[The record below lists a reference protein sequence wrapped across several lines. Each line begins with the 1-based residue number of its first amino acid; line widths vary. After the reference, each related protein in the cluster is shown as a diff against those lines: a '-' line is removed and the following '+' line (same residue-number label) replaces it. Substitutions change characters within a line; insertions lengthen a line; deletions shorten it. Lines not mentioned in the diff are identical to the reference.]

1 VFSRFF
7 IDRPIFASVL
17 SIVITLAGGLAYFSL
32 PLAQFPSVTPPTI
45 QVDCKY
51 PGASAQVVAET
62 VAAPIEQ
69 QVNGVE
75 NMLYM
80 ASQCNNDGS
89 YSLTITFKQ
98 GVNLNMAQV
107 MVQNRVNLALPLLPD
122 VVKQTGI
129 TTRKR
134 SPDILQVVN
143 IYSEENPE
151 TKQPYYDQLFLS
163 NYTTLQIKDEIA
175 RLDGV
180 GDLFMFGQRDYSMRI
195 WIDPD
200 LLAARGLTAT
210 DIVNAL
216 KEQNATVATGQ
227 AGQSQGTG
235 RHPELQYTLAALG
248 RLEDVEQFKKIV
260 VKVGPEGQLVRL
272 KDVARVE
279 LGANNVDLNVKV
291 DGRPSVGLVTF
302 QLPDANALETA
313 ARVVAK
319 MEELKKNFP
328 PNIDY
333 QISYET
339 TSYTEESITEVYKT
353 LLEAVLLVAA
363 VVLLFLQ
370 NWRAA
375 LIPLAAVPVAIVG
388 TFAVMLAMGFSL
400 NTLTLFGMVLA
411 IGIVVDDAIVVVEA
425 VEHHLEHG
433 LPPRQAA
440 IKAMD
445 QVAGPVVAVGLV
457 LSAVF
462 VPCAFVPGLTGLFF
476 RQFALTIASSTVIS
490 AFNSL
495 TLSPALAALL
505 LRTPHTDVGADA
517 PAPGTQLAKRPDRV
531 PRLAFALL
539 AGWFGWE
546 WLGQTFAEKALN
558 GWKELGLATGWEHE
572 LRWAAGAAAVL
583 LFAGGAWLLFGVF
596 NAWFRVAIGLYT
608 RSIGGLL
615 RACLLVL
622 LVYIGMLGVTG
633 WGFNQLPRGFIPQ
646 QDMGYLMMSLQLPD
660 AASDERTRD
669 TMDKIQKIVL
679 EEPGVLHSSAGTG
692 MSFAL
697 GANGPNFGSMFV
709 LLKTFDQRPTPDLSS
724 DAITQHLNKRF
735 AEEITDGQV
744 VVFPPPPIRGVG
756 RAGGFKF
763 MVEDRG
769 DVGWRVLQEQTEG
782 LIGKTWKIDAEFK
795 KYLAEK
801 AAGQWPADKP
811 PPSPPKVTGVFTV
824 SRIDVPQFD
833 VQVDRKEAMTM
844 QVPLTEINNTLQVN
858 LGSLYVND
866 FNRFG
871 RTWQV
876 IVQAE
881 PKYRLEP
888 SPIRRFQVHN
898 TQRKMVQMGAVAK
911 VELVQGPLVLYR
923 YNMYPAV
930 PINGGT
936 APGISSGT
944 GIDAMREL
952 ALDEFIGTTT
962 SYEWTEMAFLEE
974 QAGNT
979 AMKLFAF
986 AVVMVFLVLA
996 AQYESWSLP
1005 LAVILVVPMCLLS
1018 GVIGVWLAKKDIN
1031 IFTQIGFVVLVGLA
1045 SKNAILIV
1053 EFAKHQHEEGK
1064 SAFDATLAAC
1074 KLRLRP
1080 IIMTSLAFIL
1090 GVFPL
1095 LIAHGAGAEMRRN
1108 LGVAV
1113 FAGMVGVTVFGI
1125 FLTPV
1130 FYFVIAR
1137 MGDALVLRSGRFQ
1150 RANAWLLWGLHQMFN
1165 VLTLGLPWL
1174 FTRPLRP
1181 AVAVV
1186 PPSAEPHGNGAPL
1199 APASDNGNGATTVVA
1214 VEHKAPGNGAA
1225 AAPEPPPSD
1234 NGHTV
1239 APTGAPGEKA
1249 T

>member
-7 IDRPIFASVL
+7 IERPIFASVL
-17 SIVITLAGGLAYFSL
+17 SIVITLAGSLAYFNL

-45 QVDCKY
+45 QVDCTY

-80 ASQCNNDGS
+80 ASQCNNDGT
-89 YSLTITFKQ
+89 YSLTITFRQ

-134 SPDILQVVN
+134 SPDILQVINVF
-143 IYSEENPE
+143 SPKG
-151 TKQPYYDQLFLS
+151 TYDQLFLS

-195 WIDPD
+195 WVDPD
-200 LLAARGLTAT
+200 KLAARSLTAT
-210 DIVNAL
+210 DIQNVL
-216 KEQNATVATGQ
+216 REQNATLA
-227 AGQSQGTG
+227 AGQVGQSRGLSPSQV
-235 RHPELQYTLAALG
+235 QYTIDVLG
-248 RLEDVEQFKKIV
+248 RLEDVEQFKRIV
-260 VKVGPEGQLVRL
+260 VKTGPEGEIVYL
-272 KDVARVE
+272 KDVAKVE
-279 LGANNVDLNVKV
+279 LGAKNIDIQAKV
-291 DGRPSVGLVTF
+291 DRRASVGLVTF

-313 ARVVAK
+313 DRVVAK
-319 MEELKKNFP
+319 MEELKKKFP
-328 PNIDY
+328 PDIDY

-339 TSYTEESITEVYKT
+339 TSYTEESINEVYKT
-353 LLEAVLLVAA
+353 LLDAVLLVAA

-388 TFAVMLAMGFSL
+388 TFAVMLVMGFSL
-400 NTLTLFGMVLA
+400 NTLTLFGLVLA

-425 VEHHLEHG
+425 VEHHLENG
-433 LPPRQAA
+433 LLPRPAT
-440 IKAMD
+440 IKAME

-457 LSAVF
+457 LTAVF
-462 VPCAFVPGLTGLFF
+462 VPCAFVAGLTGLFF
-476 RQFALTIASSTVIS
+476 RQFALTIASSTIIS

-495 TLSPALAALL
+495 TLSPALAAML
-505 LRTPHTDVGADA
+505 LRPRNEDGHHDEV
-517 PAPGTQLAKRPDRV
+517 L
-531 PRLAFALL
+531 PRLAFLPI
-539 AGWFGWE
+539 AGYFGWKLLGPVVE
-546 WLGQTFAEKALN
+546 RQGWLGSGAP
-558 GWKELGLATGWEHE
+558 GWLPRLAAGLAVG
-572 LRWAAGAAAVL
+572 LVAFAIGPVLNQVLGAA
-583 LFAGGAWLLFGVF
+583 FRGF
-596 NAWFRVAIGLYT
+596 NAAFRAGTHAYTRAIG
-608 RSIGGLL
+608 GML
-615 RACLLVL
+615 RTSVLVL
-622 LVYIGMLGVTG
+622 LGYLALVGLTG

-646 QDMGYLMMSLQLPD
+646 QDMGYLMMSVQLPD
-660 AASDERTRD
+660 AASDERTRAA
-669 TMDKIQKIVL
+669 MDQIEEIVKNT
-679 EEPGVLHSSAGTG
+679 PGIAHSSAISGQ
-692 MSFAL
+692 SFAL
-697 GANGPNFGSMFV
+697 GAAGSNFGSMFV
-709 LLKTFDQRPTPDLSS
+709 LLERFEKRQDPKLSS
-724 DAITQHLNKRF
+724 DNIIDHLRARF
-735 AEEITDGQV
+735 ATEVPDATV

-756 RAGGFKF
+756 RAGGFRF

-769 DVGWRVLQEQTEG
+769 DVGTHALYEQTQD
-782 LIGKTWKIDAEFK
+782 LIKRTYKIKSAYDD
-795 KYLAEK
+795 YLAQK

-811 PPSPPKVTGVFTV
+811 APPPPKLAGLFTV
-824 SRIDVPQFD
+824 SRIDVPQLFVD
-833 VQVDRKEAMTM
+833 VDRKELLTM
-844 QVPLTEINNTLQVN
+844 QVPLVEVNNTLQVF

-866 FNRFG
+866 FNLYG

-876 IVQAE
+876 IAQAD
-881 PKYRLEP
+881 PRYRLEP
-888 SPIRRFQVHN
+888 DRVKRFQVRS
-898 TQRKMVQMGAVAK
+898 TQGKMVQLGSVAK
-911 VELVQGPLVLYR
+911 VDKIQGPLVLYR
-923 YNMYPAV
+923 YNMYPAI

-936 APGISSGT
+936 APGVSSGQ

-952 ALDEFIGTTT
+952 ALEEFIGTTT
-962 SYEWTEMAFLEE
+962 SFEWTETAFLEE

-979 AMKLFAF
+979 AMRLFGF

-996 AQYESWSLP
+996 ALYESWSLP

-1018 GVIGVWLAKKDIN
+1018 GVVGVWLAKKDIN

-1053 EFAKHQHEEGK
+1053 EFAKVTHESGK
-1064 SAFDATLAAC
+1064 SAFEATLAAC
-1074 KLRLRP
+1074 QLRLRP

-1113 FAGMVGVTVFGI
+1113 FAGMIGVTLFGI

-1137 MGDALVLRSGRFQ
+1137 LSDAAVFRGKLGRLSAGVL
-1150 RANAWLLWGLHQMFN
+1150 WLLHQELN

-1174 FTRPLRP
+1174 MTRRRAEEPERP
-1181 AVAVV
+1181 
-1186 PPSAEPHGNGAPL
+1186 PEP
-1199 APASDNGNGATTVVA
+1199 V
-1214 VEHKAPGNGAA
+1214 PGNGVPAG
-1225 AAPEPPPSD
+1225 PPSGNAHIHPLKQTVIG
-1234 NGHTV
+1234 NGHEDTV
-1239 APTGAPGEKA
+1239 ADVAPAQPGATSEAVAEDSSVGR
-1249 T
+1249 